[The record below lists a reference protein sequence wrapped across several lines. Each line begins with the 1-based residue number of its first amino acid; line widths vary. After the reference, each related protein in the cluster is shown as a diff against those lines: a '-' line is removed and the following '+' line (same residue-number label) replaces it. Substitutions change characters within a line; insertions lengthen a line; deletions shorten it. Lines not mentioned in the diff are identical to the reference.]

1 VIRIRAA
8 IAILV
13 AALSLPAFA
22 MARGDDGSGGG
33 GGKKHRRCVVEQEA
47 RMPPALRGDDE
58 GPPTFTAEFYEH
70 TFKLDASTD
79 GLEGDQLPIS
89 IETVCRVPRA
99 LAEQAAQLSGG
110 DGLAKLTQRT
120 RVFKG
125 HTQLEGDEAR
135 RAVEGADTVTLNG
148 RLLRPGK
155 WGQDEDGGS
164 VPTFKARKITV
175 TD

>member
-1 VIRIRAA
+1 MPIRVA
-8 IAILV
+8 IAIL
-13 AALSLPAFA
+13 ATALSLPAFA
-22 MARGDDGSGGG
+22 MARGDDGGD

-47 RMPPALRGDDE
+47 RVPPALRGDDE
-58 GPPTFTAEFYEH
+58 GPPTFTAAFYEH
-70 TFKLDASTD
+70 IFKLDASTD

-89 IETVCRVPRA
+89 IETVCRDPRV
-99 LAEQAAQLSGG
+99 LAKQAAQLSGG
-110 DGLAKLTQRT
+110 DGLAKLMDRT

-135 RAVEGADTVTLNG
+135 RAVDGADTVTLNG

-155 WGQDEDGGS
+155 WGHDEDGGS

>member
-1 VIRIRAA
+1 MRIRVAV
-8 IAILV
+8 AILV
-13 AALSLPAFA
+13 TALSLPAFA

-33 GGKKHRRCVVEQEA
+33 GKKDRRCVVEQEA
-47 RMPPALRGDDE
+47 RVPAALRGDDE
-58 GPPTFTAEFYEH
+58 GPPKFTAAFYEH

-79 GLEGDQLPIS
+79 GFEGDQLPIS

-99 LAEQAAQLSGG
+99 LAPQAGQLSGN
-110 DGLAKLTQRT
+110 DGLAKLTDRT

-125 HTQLEGDEAR
+125 RTQLEGDEAR

-148 RLLRPGK
+148 RLRRPAR
-155 WGQDEDGGS
+155 WGEDEDGEPL
-164 VPTFKARKITV
+164 PTFKARKITV